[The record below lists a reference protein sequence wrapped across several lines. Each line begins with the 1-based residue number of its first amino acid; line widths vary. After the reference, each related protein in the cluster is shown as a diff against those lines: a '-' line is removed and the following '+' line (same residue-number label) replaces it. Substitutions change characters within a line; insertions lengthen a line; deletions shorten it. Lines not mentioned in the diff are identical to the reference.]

1 MSNDNLPTRVVYAAL
16 KPAVRLAMTFGVS
29 LKDIKHFAELAYY
42 QEVKHRGMKMREMSE
57 AMDISMSKVG
67 LLSKQLK
74 EHFREPELEHGIG
87 RQILTLLWA
96 APLTEVRLAQAL
108 PEYTLEEVQAALER
122 LTEEGRLRRVG
133 GRTDTFELTSG
144 SQRLDNTPWMA
155 KIDGLN
161 TLLGSVTQTIEARFD
176 RSDPRAFVRNLAF
189 RVRDVDLGR
198 LQEHYE
204 KSLFPL
210 VVELDEAVNDDDE
223 STPIRMSILWSPTEE

>member
-1 MSNDNLPTRVVYAAL
+1 
-16 KPAVRLAMTFGVS
+16 MTFGVS
-29 LKDIKHFAELAYY
+29 LKDIKHLAELAYY
-42 QEVKHRGMKMREMSE
+42 QEARSRGMKMREMSDT
-57 AMDISMSKVG
+57 MGVSMSKVG

-74 EHFREPELEHGIG
+74 EHFREPEVAHGVG

-96 APLTEVRLAQAL
+96 APLSEARLAQAL
-108 PEYTLEEVQAALER
+108 TEFEPEEVHRALAK
-122 LTEEGRLRRVG
+122 LVEEGRVRQVS
-133 GRTDTFELTSG
+133 GRTDTFELRSG

-176 RSDPRAFVRNLAF
+176 RQDARAFVRNLAF
-189 RVRDVDLGR
+189 RVRNADAGR

-210 VVELDEAVNDDDE
+210 IVELDEAVLNDEE
-223 STPIRMSILWSPTEE
+223 STPIRLSILWSPTEE